1 MNNSRIDLNT
11 RVPATALTLVSIRTT
26 FYRTQRL
33 QPSEENWNLS
43 GNVQVWRCHSSW
55 SNTNLAKYAQYQ
67 ASDFQESLTVRKLC
81 CFCFWTFYSPLFLCH
96 SHHLFCVMFC
106 RQLQLTSSL
115 QQPQSSNRN
124 NASPVSTNGPSTS
137 DVTSLQQKERK
148 FKTIKFGTNIDL
160 SSKKKWRPQL
170 NELNK
175 LPWLF
180 RVSSR
185 SCLCWLS
192 L

>member
-1 MNNSRIDLNT
+1 MNI
-11 RVPATALTLVSIRTT
+11 RVPASALTLLITRTT
-26 FYRTQRL
+26 FSRTQRQ

-43 GNVQVWRCHSSW
+43 GSVQLWRCHNKRSYTSIV
-55 SNTNLAKYAQYQ
+55 KYAQYQ
-67 ASDFQESLTVRKLC
+67 ESHFQKSRRVTKLC
-81 CFCFWTFYSPLFLCH
+81 CFCFWIFYSLLFLYH
-96 SHHLFCVMFC
+96 SPHLFCVGFC
-106 RQLQLTSSL
+106 RNLQLTSSN
-115 QQPQSSNRN
+115 QQPQSSNPT

-137 DVTSLQQKERK
+137 GGTSLQQKESK
-148 FKTIKFGTNIDL
+148 FKTTKFGTNIDL